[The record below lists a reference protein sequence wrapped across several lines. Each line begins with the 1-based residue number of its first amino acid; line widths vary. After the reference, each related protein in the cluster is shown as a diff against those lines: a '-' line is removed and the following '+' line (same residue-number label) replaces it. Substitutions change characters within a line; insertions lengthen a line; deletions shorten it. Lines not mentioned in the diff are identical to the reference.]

1 MHYTEPPQ
9 TESQFILVSSYNLD
23 MVEIASSNLA
33 GPIILLRADSNL
45 ILSLLVNVS
54 MLGNN

>member
-1 MHYTEPPQ
+1 
-9 TESQFILVSSYNLD
+9 
-23 MVEIASSNLA
+23 MVEVARSNLA

-45 ILSLLVNVS
+45 ILSLSVNVS

>member
-1 MHYTEPPQ
+1 
-9 TESQFILVSSYNLD
+9 
-23 MVEIASSNLA
+23 MVEVASPNLA